1 MAVYTDVS
9 VEELNAFLKA
19 YDLGDLRVF
28 KGIAEGVENSNY
40 YMETEKGRFI
50 VTLYEKRVRTH
61 DLPFF
66 LGLMQH
72 LAERG
77 IECPT
82 PIRSRHGA
90 LAGRLKDRD
99 AAIMTFLDG
108 VSLRHPTAE
117 HCFAC
122 GQVMAEM
129 HAAGADFGVT
139 RRNAL
144 SLEGWRK
151 LVDDCSG
158 EPGDFADLMPP
169 LTAELEHLASAWPAG
184 LPSGLIHADLFP
196 DNVLFVG
203 TQLSGLIDVY
213 FACNDTLAY
222 DLAVTLNAWCFGV
235 GNAFDRELSA
245 ALFAGYQ
252 TIRKLDAAERVA
264 LPTLA
269 RGAALRFTLTR
280 LYDWL
285 NQSPG
290 ALVLPK
296 DPRQFAARLAFHQTV
311 RGVEAYGL

>member
-9 VEELNAFLKA
+9 VEELTVFLKD
-19 YDLGDLRVF
+19 YDVGEPRVF

-40 YMETEKGRFI
+40 YLETETGRFI
-50 VTLYEKRVRTH
+50 FTLYEKRVRTD

-66 LGLMQH
+66 LGLMFH

-77 IECPT
+77 IECPL
-82 PIRSRHGA
+82 PVRSRNGIF
-90 LAGRLKDRD
+90 AGRLKDRD
-99 AAIMTFLDG
+99 AALMTFLDG

-129 HAAGADFGVT
+129 HEAGQDFPT
-139 RRNAL
+139 DRANAL

-151 LVDDCSG
+151 LAEDCSRD
-158 EPGDFADLMPP
+158 PDDFADLIP
-169 LTAELEHLASAWPAG
+169 LLQAELAHLDEAWPSG
-184 LPSGLIHADLFP
+184 LPSGVIHADLFP

-203 TQLSGLIDVY
+203 TRLSGLIDFY
-213 FACNDTLAY
+213 FACNDALAY
-222 DLAVTLNAWCFGV
+222 DLAVTLNAWCFDIT
-235 GNAFDRELSA
+235 NRFDRELSA

-252 TIRKLDAAERVA
+252 SVRELDAAERAA

-296 DPRQFAARLAFHQTV
+296 DPRQFAARLKFHQTV